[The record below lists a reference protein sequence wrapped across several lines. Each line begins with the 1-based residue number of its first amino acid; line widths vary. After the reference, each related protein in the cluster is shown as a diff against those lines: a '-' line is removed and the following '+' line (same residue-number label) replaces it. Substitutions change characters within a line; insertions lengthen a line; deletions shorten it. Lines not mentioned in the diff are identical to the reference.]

1 MKLFIFY
8 IIAIFLSI
16 SVSGCDNHG
25 YPITE
30 NLELPSGTSR
40 ELASSDA
47 SLMSSDTN
55 IVKIQGNKVV
65 ALQSGKAVVYQ
76 IVDGKKVG
84 EFNVSVR
91 PFRLYSIG
99 NSHTW
104 DLKPDGDLV
113 TMAKVNNVNI
123 ENDWH
128 IYCGHNIDNIIKNP
142 EKTCVPPKAYKYKQ
156 AINSVAYDAIT
167 IEPFFGS
174 TGKSEVDAIESL
186 IKEIRRSKS
195 KNAKIYIYYTWPQN
209 DSKPLDEM
217 NYNKIWNQPTPP
229 TSKQF
234 NNNSTFIEHMKNR
247 FKSDGYNVDGFI
259 PIGDYLSEFD
269 SSARNGDIPGFTGAG
284 NLYRDY
290 LHMNNVGKLIISKKY
305 LESIFNIDNIEYAD
319 GTYLPGQV
327 PNRDKNLSTEIKLY
341 R

>member
-113 TMAKVNNVNI
+113 TMAKVNNINI
-123 ENDWH
+123 ENGWH
-128 IYCGHNIDNIIKNP
+128 IYCGNNIDNIIKNP
-142 EKTCVPPKAYKYKQ
+142 EKTCVPPKDYKY
-156 AINSVAYDAIT
+156 
-167 IEPFFGS
+167 
-174 TGKSEVDAIESL
+174 
-186 IKEIRRSKS
+186 
-195 KNAKIYIYYTWPQN
+195 
-209 DSKPLDEM
+209 
-217 NYNKIWNQPTPP
+217 
-229 TSKQF
+229 
-234 NNNSTFIEHMKNR
+234 
-247 FKSDGYNVDGFI
+247 
-259 PIGDYLSEFD
+259 
-269 SSARNGDIPGFTGAG
+269 
-284 NLYRDY
+284 
-290 LHMNNVGKLIISKKY
+290 
-305 LESIFNIDNIEYAD
+305 
-319 GTYLPGQV
+319 
-327 PNRDKNLSTEIKLY
+327 
-341 R
+341 

>member
-40 ELASSDA
+40 ELAFSDA

-113 TMAKVNNVNI
+113 TMAKVNNINI

-142 EKTCVPPKAYKYKQ
+142 EKTCVPPKTYKYKQ

-217 NYNKIWNQPTPP
+217 NYNKIWNQPAPP

-234 NNNSTFIEHMKNR
+234 NNNSTFIKYMKNR
-247 FKSDGYNVDGFI
+247 FESDGYNVD
-259 PIGDYLSEFD
+259 
-269 SSARNGDIPGFTGAG
+269 
-284 NLYRDY
+284 
-290 LHMNNVGKLIISKKY
+290 
-305 LESIFNIDNIEYAD
+305 
-319 GTYLPGQV
+319 
-327 PNRDKNLSTEIKLY
+327 
-341 R
+341 